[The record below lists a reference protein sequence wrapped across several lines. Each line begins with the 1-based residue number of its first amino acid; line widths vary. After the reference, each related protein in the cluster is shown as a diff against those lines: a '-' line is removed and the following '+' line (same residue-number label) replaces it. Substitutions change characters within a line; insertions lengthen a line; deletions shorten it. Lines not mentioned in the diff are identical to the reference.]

1 MHELSICKTIVD
13 SILSE
18 LDVMDPKP
26 KRLIS
31 ARIVAGELRQI
42 VPDFMQEAYR
52 ACTKE
57 TEIEGSELEIK
68 SAPIQGK
75 CEECDWTGDLSSVS
89 FKCASCGSP
98 KVKMEGGM
106 ELYLDNLEIEK

>member
-1 MHELSICKTIVD
+1 MHELSICKSIVD
-13 SILSE
+13 SIMTE
-18 LDVMDPKP
+18 MDAIDPKP

-31 ARIVAGELRQI
+31 ARIVVGELRQI

-68 SAPIQGK
+68 DAPIQGK
-75 CEECDWTGDLSSVS
+75 CVECDWVGDLPRGS
-89 FKCASCGSP
+89 FECASCGSSTL
-98 KVKMEGGM
+98 KTEGGM